1 MGLKICLRPRFIPR
15 NTSLVM
21 KPRDYLL
28 LYKIVTG
35 QATTE
40 DITAKVV
47 EVVTHKNIKQQ
58 PTNQSVGIFMPI
70 TGQEG
75 NTQMQTTP
83 SWRGVVY
90 SLLSILAVI
99 VQLFVH
105 SGMTP
110 EQAATLIA
118 ASIVAGVLM
127 VIDLVTHNKLKIA
140 SLAQTSTGQSIEQ
153 FVEDK
158 LAEILKPVLAK
169 VDTAGDKISAGSV
182 PESKTTTPPAPV
194 TLQAVQNTD
203 GTYTIVKPDGA
214 KVTV

>member
-28 LYKIVTG
+28 VYKILTG

-47 EVVTHKNIKQQ
+47 EVVTHKNLKQQ
-58 PTNQSVGIFMPI
+58 PTNQPVGILLPS
-70 TGQEG
+70 GQEG
-75 NTQMQTTP
+75 NLQMQQTP

-105 SGMTP
+105 SGITP

-118 ASIVAGVLM
+118 TAIVAGVLM
-127 VIDLVTHNKLKIA
+127 IIDLVTHNKLKIA

-153 FVEDK
+153 FIEDK

-169 VDTAGDKISAGSV
+169 VDTAGDKISASSV
-182 PESKTTTPPAPV
+182 PESKSPAPP
-194 TLQAVQNTD
+194 TPALLQAVQNSD
-203 GTYTIVKPDGA
+203 GTYTVVKPDGT
-214 KVTV
+214 KVIV